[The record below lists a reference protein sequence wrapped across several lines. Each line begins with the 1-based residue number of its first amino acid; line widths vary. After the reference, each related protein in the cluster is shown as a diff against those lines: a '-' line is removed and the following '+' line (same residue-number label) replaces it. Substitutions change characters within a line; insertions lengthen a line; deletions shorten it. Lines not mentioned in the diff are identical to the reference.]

1 MNWPVVGGV
10 LATGSILAGSVLRA
24 RAGLQLTD
32 AQRSQVMTVGAY
44 RYAVRTILGLGLALW
59 LFPAALLGLPVGSMV
74 SWAMLL
80 LPVPIAVWLHI
91 SYFRKLRALGLP
103 AAYVRA
109 HERTRY
115 LVYTGCALGVGL
127 AWFGSRVS

>member
-10 LATGSILAGSVLRA
+10 LATGSVVAGSLLRA

-32 AQRSQVMTVGAY
+32 AQRGQVMAVGAY
-44 RYAVRTILGLGLALW
+44 RYAVRTILGLGLAMW
-59 LFPAALLGLPVGSMV
+59 LFPAALLGVSVDSIV

-91 SYFRKLRALGLP
+91 SYFRKLSALGLP

-109 HERTRY
+109 HERIRY
-115 LVYTGCALGVGL
+115 LVYTGCAVGAGL